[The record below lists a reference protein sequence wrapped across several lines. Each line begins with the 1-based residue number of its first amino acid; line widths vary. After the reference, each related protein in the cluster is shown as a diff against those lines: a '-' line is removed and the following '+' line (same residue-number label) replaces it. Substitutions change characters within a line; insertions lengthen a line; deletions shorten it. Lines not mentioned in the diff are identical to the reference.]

1 MCDFRIDAAEIE
13 ASFDIDR
20 AQIREM
26 FEDANR
32 AFPDIL
38 NVSDDALSIP
48 VDARP
53 LTRIIARSFDGYD
66 LSKAG
71 HSSAI

>member
-1 MCDFRIDAAEIE
+1 MIETEGDLLKQKETDRHQRHPQNQPVAGRQFELTDAGL
-13 ASFDIDR
+13 D
-20 AQIREM
+20 
-26 FEDANR
+26 
-32 AFPDIL
+32 
-38 NVSDDALSIP
+38 IP

-53 LTRIIARSFDGYD
+53 LTRMIARAFDAYD